1 MPVYRYKVRDASG
14 QAVTGTLSMESKEA
28 TAKHLEGK
36 GYLPIS
42 IEEEGAVRAI
52 LKPSAI
58 KSRLAKVKDK
68 DLNFFTRQLVT
79 LTKAGVP
86 LISGLQTLQEQS
98 TSAGL
103 KQVITSLLYDLD
115 KGESLSTALSHHPN
129 VFSELYYAMVRVGEA
144 TGQLDEILMRLSELG
159 EYDVEVKEKIKT
171 ATFYPKLIVTIMFC
185 AFLFITTFVLP
196 RFTSFFEQAGVELL
210 VTTKF
215 LLWLNFMLR
224 HYWFLDIAVVG
235 GVVYGIR
242 YFLKTPVGRN
252 LWDGIKLKIP
262 MFGKLF
268 HQFAMSRF
276 ARTCSITTRSG
287 VPILEALEIVSHS
300 VGNVRISKDIL
311 RVRESV
317 RSGKGFAQP
326 MSESKFFP
334 PIVVRM
340 VAVGEETGKLDEL
353 LLRVSEYYDFEVD
366 NAIKKLTVLIEPI
379 LLVVLGAMVL
389 FLILSIFLPLLN
401 FYTKLASGAGR

>member
-14 QAVTGTLSMESKEA
+14 QSLTGTLAMNSKEA
-28 TAKHLEGK
+28 IAKHLEGK

-42 IEEEGAVRAI
+42 IEEEGVVQSI
-52 LKPSAI
+52 LKPSAL
-58 KSRLAKVKDK
+58 KSRLTRVKDK
-68 DLNFFTRQLVT
+68 ELNFFTRQLVT

-86 LISGLQTLQEQS
+86 LVSSLQTLREQS
-98 TSAGL
+98 SSVGL
-103 KQVITSLLYDLD
+103 RQVISAVISDLD
-115 KGESLSTALSHHPN
+115 KGHTLSEALSHQPH

-144 TGQLDEILMRLSELG
+144 TGQLDEILARLAELG
-159 EYDVEVKEKIKT
+159 EYDVEVKEKIRT
-171 ATFYPKLIVTIMFC
+171 ATFYPKLIVVIMFM

-210 VTTKF
+210 ITTKF
-215 LLWLNFMLR
+215 LLWLNFVLR
-224 HYWFLDIAVVG
+224 NYWFLDIAVVG
-235 GVVYGIR
+235 VFIYGMR
-242 YFLKTPVGRN
+242 YFLRTPVGRS
-252 LWDGIKLKIP
+252 LWHRISLKIP
-262 MFGKLF
+262 IFGKLF

-300 VGNVRISKDIL
+300 VGNVHIARDIL
-311 RVRESV
+311 NIRESV
-317 RSGKGFAQP
+317 RAGKGFSKP
-326 MSESKFFP
+326 MADSKYFP

-379 LLVVLGAMVL
+379 LLVVLGGMVL
-389 FLILSIFLPLLN
+389 VLILSIFVPLLN
-401 FYTKLASGAGR
+401 FYTKLAGGR